1 MAGDGTRFASLIFL
15 MIITPT
21 KDLEMV
27 SHQFSS
33 RTKRVLISLVAAG
46 STTVTRK
53 LLEPARVP
61 DVKKGFATEYMRDV
75 KVMPRW

>member
-1 MAGDGTRFASLIFL
+1 
-15 MIITPT
+15 
-21 KDLEMV
+21 MV